1 MNEKTTPGCSQKAEA
16 SPVSC
21 CGSAGI
27 GTQYVGPHGT
37 VGSPHW
43 ISGSVET
50 AAGFIPKVST
60 VLCFRDRLGGWKV
73 RWGLGRMRYT
83 VAPGLYAVGEPDAGS
98 PVFVSANYKLSFDRL
113 RESLSGIDG
122 WILVL
127 DTRGVNVWC
136 AAGKGTF
143 GTEEVLRGL
152 EDTALGRLVSHR
164 VLILPQLSAPGVAA
178 DEVYR
183 RSGFQIVFGP
193 VRACDLPAFLDA
205 GMAATPEMRRVRFDF
220 RDRIVLAPVELVQV
234 VRHPVFLGFLL
245 LWVLNAAGWRFLSLD
260 ALAILGA
267 ILVGTV
273 AVPAFLPWIPGRALS
288 WKGWLLGLGCRR
300 LCSGAFLCLAAAGA
314 FRFPGDELHR
324 IHHLYLAF
332 RSREGDEDRYP
343 AHDPVRHCRHRGE
356 RGFRFPPT
364 VRKDREHA
372 AHLSQECGHPPVRF

>member
-16 SPVSC
+16 GPVSC

-27 GTQYVGPHGT
+27 GTQYAGPHGN

-43 ISGSVET
+43 ISGGVET

-73 RWGLGRMRYT
+73 RWGIGRMRYT

-143 GTEEVLRGL
+143 GTEEVLRRL
-152 EDTALGRLVSHR
+152 ENTALGRLVSHR
-164 VLILPQLSAPGVAA
+164 ALILPQLSAPGVAA

-288 WKGWLLGLGCRR
+288 WKGWLLGLVWAVAVCVYRG
-300 LCSGAFLCLAAAGA
+300 LPASAAAGSAAALSYALLLPALSA
-314 FRFPGDELHR
+314 F
-324 IHHLYLAF
+324 LAMNF
-332 RSREGDEDRYP
+332 TGSTTY
-343 AHDPVRHCRHRGE
+343 
-356 RGFRFPPT
+356 T
-364 VRKDREHA
+364 S
-372 AHLSQECGHPPVRF
+372 LSGVVKEMKTAIPLMILSGIAGIGASVVSVFLQR

>member
-288 WKGWLLGLGCRR
+288 WKGWLLGLVWAVAVCVYRG
-300 LCSGAFLCLAAAGA
+300 LPASAAAGSAAALSYALLLPALSA
-314 FRFPGDELHR
+314 F
-324 IHHLYLAF
+324 LAMNF
-332 RSREGDEDRYP
+332 TGSTTY
-343 AHDPVRHCRHRGE
+343 
-356 RGFRFPPT
+356 T
-364 VRKDREHA
+364 S
-372 AHLSQECGHPPVRF
+372 LSGVVNEMKTAIPLMILSGIAGIGASVVSVFLQR